1 MKRQKDMTLKY
12 ELPRSVGAEYATRE
26 EQRNNSRWNEEDK
39 PKLKQHPVV
48 DVSIKKEYCIKTWK
62 VRSVNQVKLE
72 VIKQEMTRV
81 NIIILKINELK
92 CTGIGKFN
100 SDDHYIY
107 YCEQKSLEEME

>member
-62 VRSVNQVKLE
+62 VRSVNQGKLE

-81 NIIILKINELK
+81 NS
-92 CTGIGKFN
+92 N
-100 SDDHYIY
+100 SLGFSEVKMDQNGRI
-107 YCEQKSLEEME
+107 